1 MSTVSATVVGDEGA
15 RRTVYLLDSAVQSL
29 HLDDGSWRQTGR
41 TGPGKLGKG
50 RGGQP
55 DPERRDADARAP
67 THHDFMAPPARA
79 GDDTPLG
86 AVKLSGQAPG
96 AA

>member
-50 RGGQP
+50 RCGPP
-55 DPERRDADARAP
+55 DPERRNTPDARAP
-67 THHDFMAPPARA
+67 TRHDFMTTSCQGRPRYTI
-79 GDDTPLG
+79 GR
-86 AVKLSGQAPG
+86 S
-96 AA
+96 